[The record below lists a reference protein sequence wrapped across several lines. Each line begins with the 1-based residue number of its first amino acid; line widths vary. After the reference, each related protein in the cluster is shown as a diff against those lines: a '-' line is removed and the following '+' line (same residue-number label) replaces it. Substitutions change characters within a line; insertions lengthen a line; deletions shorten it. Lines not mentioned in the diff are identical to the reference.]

1 MERRRLAWQ
10 EGNAAMHRGKDKD
23 QSALKAHVRVEQDM
37 RFALGLG
44 EEEEDEEEDEEDEEV
59 EEEDEEDGQ
68 VYRREGN
75 WEDEEDEEEEEEED
89 EEMSDDREEEIE
101 YEGGSVESSMTASQ
115 RRQVIVW
122 DSQNWSNSRMTASR
136 RRHNIVNLAI
146 FATVGFTRDSD

>member
-44 EEEEDEEEDEEDEEV
+44 EEEDEDEDEDENENEEEV
-59 EEEDEEDGQ
+59 EDEDQEDGQ

-75 WEDEEDEEEEEEED
+75 WEDQEDEDED
-89 EEMSDDREEEIE
+89 EEMSDYREEEIE

-115 RRQVIVW
+115 RRQVTVW
-122 DSQNWSNSRMTASR
+122 DSQDWSNSRMTASR
-136 RRHNIVNLAI
+136 PRQNIVNLEHSQSSHFCHI
-146 FATVGFTRDSD
+146 